1 MIQDYNEGGL
11 LYGNK
16 TMIEFDS
23 SAAEIMEK
31 MGKFSKDLE
40 EDVVEATN
48 NIAGLITK
56 IMLTIMSV
64 GLISTLVSVL
74 LAFIISRFIKK
85 GMRIIDEAS
94 HHIAIGS
101 QQVSVT
107 SQQLS
112 QGASTQAAAT
122 EQMSSTI
129 TELSTQTIQAAANTE
144 KVKNLS
150 QVTSEKAKSGRLSMK
165 NLLASMN
172 EIYEASKDIIKIN
185 KQIDE
190 IAFQTNLLA
199 LNAAVEAARAGSHG
213 KGFAVVAE
221 AVKSLSNKSSQAA
234 KETAQIIE
242 NSLQK
247 INQGKDF
254 GSSASEVLENILG
267 SIEEV
272 SNVLVEISKVNQEQV
287 KGISQVELGIQQ
299 VDSVTQQNAASA
311 EENAA
316 SISELNA
323 KAMEMQKVITSFIAP
338 QNGRDRLPDS
348 VVMQNKKNNDN
359 DQLENSSAKI
369 LALQQ
374 KNGGEQGLHMNKEL
388 ELDAKDMTLF

>member
-1 MIQDYNEGGL
+1 
-11 LYGNK
+11 
-16 TMIEFDS
+16 
-23 SAAEIMEK
+23 
-31 MGKFSKDLE
+31 
-40 EDVVEATN
+40 
-48 NIAGLITK
+48 
-56 IMLTIMSV
+56 
-64 GLISTLVSVL
+64 
-74 LAFIISRFIKK
+74 
-85 GMRIIDEAS
+85 
-94 HHIAIGS
+94 
-101 QQVSVT
+101 
-107 SQQLS
+107 
-112 QGASTQAAAT
+112 
-122 EQMSSTI
+122 
-129 TELSTQTIQAAANTE
+129 
-144 KVKNLS
+144 
-150 QVTSEKAKSGRLSMK
+150 
-165 NLLASMN
+165 
-172 EIYEASKDIIKIN
+172 
-185 KQIDE
+185 
-190 IAFQTNLLA
+190 
-199 LNAAVEAARAGSHG
+199 VEAARAGSHG